1 MLRWM
6 FDSFL
11 GILILLLAW
20 QALSIKDLSRAV
32 AMFVAF
38 GLLVAIAWIR
48 LEAPDVAIAEAAIG
62 AGLTGALLL
71 LTMRRMSNQRTLL
84 GSELTKRNASLD

>member
-1 MLRWM
+1 MMIEWLVDGLVGLMLLW
-6 FDSFL
+6 
-11 GILILLLAW
+11 LAW
-20 QALSIKDLSRAV
+20 QALSSADLLRAV

-71 LTMRRMSNQRTLL
+71 ITIRRLEDRREAGLQDERHV
-84 GSELTKRNASLD
+84 EAD

>member
-1 MLRWM
+1 MIEWLVDGLVGLMLLW
-6 FDSFL
+6 
-11 GILILLLAW
+11 LAW
-20 QALSIKDLSRAV
+20 HALSVTDLFRAV
-32 AMFVAF
+32 TMFVAF

-71 LTMRRMSNQRTLL
+71 ITIRRMEDQRDASAS
-84 GSELTKRNASLD
+84 GKRHANSD

>member
-1 MLRWM
+1 MIEWWLDGLVGLMMLW
-6 FDSFL
+6 
-11 GILILLLAW
+11 LAW
-20 QALSIKDLSRAV
+20 QALSSADLLRAV
-32 AMFVAF
+32 AMFVTF

-71 LTMRRMSNQRTLL
+71 ITIRRMEDQRKSGDL
-84 GSELTKRNASLD
+84 EKRRAKAG